1 MALEDIAILKTKVFY
16 LFTYL
21 MFLLL
26 LRAQGR
32 AEKAAAVLR
41 GACWGRGCECVSTC
55 ANLQLSDP
63 PTSLGPKE
71 SPSSLH
77 FRKTASDHLPWVFG
91 PSLNSLKGQCQ
102 THLQVLPRL

>member
-1 MALEDIAILKTKVFY
+1 MALDDIVTLKTEVFH

-26 LRAQGR
+26 LRAQGQ

-41 GACWGRGCECVSTC
+41 CACWGRGCECVSTC

-63 PTSLGPKE
+63 PTSLGFQGEPFK
-71 SPSSLH
+71 SAL
-77 FRKTASDHLPWVFG
+77 
-91 PSLNSLKGQCQ
+91 
-102 THLQVLPRL
+102 LQNN